1 MTRSLVIGVNGQ
13 DGSYLAE
20 ILLRRGYEVV
30 GCGRDDFARH
40 VQPAENF
47 TYEKIDLRDLA
58 SFEALVHRVAP
69 DLIFHVAAVHGASG
83 FEYEEIW
90 RDMMNVNVLSLHV
103 LLEYARHRSD
113 PVRIIYAGSAKT
125 FPTPLAGKI
134 NEMSP
139 MRATCLY
146 SIGKI
151 ASGDLIMQYREK
163 HGVAATNLILFN
175 HESSRRPSSYFLPTI
190 ARSIIFAKAD
200 PSYRARVKTLSFRID
215 WSAAEELMDIAVD
228 IAERSDIG
236 EVILAS
242 GITWYGRTA
251 VENLFAHYN
260 LDMREHVVEE
270 FPHSDPG
277 PEFCVDIGRLVK
289 VVGRGPMKS
298 LQDIVAEMVDDHS
311 RIWLAQPRRA

>member
-20 ILLRRGYEVV
+20 ILLRRGYQVV
-30 GCGRDDFARH
+30 GCGRDDVARH
-40 VQPAENF
+40 IKPLEDF
-47 TYEKIDLRDLA
+47 TYEKIDLRDLT

-83 FEYEEIW
+83 FEYERTW
-90 RDMMNVNVLSLHV
+90 RDMMNVNVLTLHI
-103 LLEYARHRSD
+103 LLEYARHRSG
-113 PVRIIYAGSAKT
+113 PVRIIYAGSAKI

-134 NEMSP
+134 SEMSL

-151 ASGDLIMQYREK
+151 ASGDLIRQYREK

-175 HESSRRPSSYFLPTI
+175 HESSRRPSNYFLPTI
-190 ARSIIFAKAD
+190 ARSIVFAEAD
-200 PSYRARVKTLSFRID
+200 PSYRTQVKTLNFRID

-242 GITWYGRTA
+242 GTTWYGRAA
-251 VENLFAHYN
+251 VKNLFAHYN
-260 LDMREHVVEE
+260 LNMREHIIEE

-277 PEFCVDIGRLVK
+277 PEFCVDINRLVE
-289 VVGRGPMKS
+289 VVGRRPMKS
-298 LQDIVAEMVDDHS
+298 LQEIVAEMIDDRS
-311 RIWLAQPRRA
+311 RMWSAEPRRA